1 MKARMYC
8 DTSSMT
14 ARLRDWRLPL
24 LLVVTALMAL
34 AVPVRAATLAVQ
46 PPQSLVDI
54 SGQLAPAIAG
64 LGGAVETRMKSG
76 AMQDNAA
83 VAHARAELDRVVN
96 AHLLAAG
103 PGASPA
109 QLDEFGRNA
118 HDHLQQ
124 SAALLRSADRRSAL
138 EREYHTIVDAI
149 AAQIKTSAGHDWKM
163 MGRVVAREYSVELQR
178 AMEDLRLRSE
188 RLLVAH
194 RHDPA
199 VLAALDTS
207 IARFA
212 ALLAARARQLA
223 SGEGGQWLVQLQS
236 RIDQLGSLGH
246 RIAALDRSG
255 NAALADF
262 QSAGLALVSAAHQLY
277 ATSPSGSAAATAAPA
292 AAMVRQ
298 DGGRWQWS
306 VAAAI
311 MVSLLL
317 LMARPLRRVPAP
329 VRRFMVA
336 MRRRAS
342 RGSRAH
348 IQHGEY
354 MQAHDPLTRLPNR
367 RKLVSHLQAVLE
379 QARHAGERVA
389 VLFIDLDDFKT
400 INDSVSHGFGDRV
413 LVSIAEE
420 VSRLAGPTAFV
431 ARQGGDEFAVVLQLP
446 RENMDPAGLGHR
458 LLQAF
463 TRSISVD
470 DRELSLSISVGA
482 AVYPEHAGCADTLLS
497 AADAAVF
504 HAKASGR
511 GRLSVFSPLLL
522 EAAAARF
529 RIEQGLRRAIQCGE
543 LELLYQPEVSAR
555 TLRVNVLEALVRW
568 RMPDG
573 TLAPPGEFLA
583 VAEET
588 GLICDLGHWVLRRAI
603 ETAAQWRRDGDE
615 SLRVAVNVS
624 ARQLLE
630 KGFVARVTDLLAEA
644 GLPARCIELELTENA
659 LQTGP
664 ETIEVLRALHAAGIA
679 VALDDFG
686 TGYSSLASLERLPLS
701 RVKLDRSL
709 IAGIHTSERARAIM
723 KSVSSLC
730 RKLRFDVVA
739 EGIEHGE
746 QLARLL
752 PEKAMHLQGF
762 LIGKPVGAEQVPG
775 LVMRMPWH
783 MASLLGHGR
792 GTGPTGQYDKSGALV
807 ASG

>member
-1 MKARMYC
+1 MR
-8 DTSSMT
+8 DS
-14 ARLRDWRLPL
+14 RLSL
-24 LLVVTALMAL
+24 LLAAVLAVL
-34 AVPVRAATLAVQ
+34 AVPLRAAAPALQQSQ
-46 PPQSLVDI
+46 PLVDM
-54 SGQLAPAIAG
+54 SGQLATAIAG
-64 LGGAVETRMKSG
+64 LGGAVETRFKSG
-76 AMQDNAA
+76 TRKDNAD

-96 AHLLAAG
+96 AYILAAT
-103 PGASPA
+103 PITSPA
-109 QLDEFGRNA
+109 QLDDFTRDA
-118 HDHLQQ
+118 HEYLQK
-124 SAALLRSADRRSAL
+124 SVTLLRSADRRSAL
-138 EREYHTIVDAI
+138 EREYHTLIDSISSQVR
-149 AAQIKTSAGHDWKM
+149 TSAGHDWKV

-194 RHDPA
+194 LHDPA
-199 VLAALDTS
+199 VLGALDAS
-207 IARFA
+207 IGRFA
-212 ALLAARARQLA
+212 ALLDARARQLA
-223 SGEGGQWLVQLQS
+223 SSEGSQWLAQLRS
-236 RIDQLGSLGH
+236 RVDRLGSLGQ
-246 RIAALDRSG
+246 RIAALDRSA
-255 NAALADF
+255 NAVLADF
-262 QSAGLALVSAAHQLY
+262 QSAGLALVSAAHLLY
-277 ATSPSGSAAATAAPA
+277 SNPPPATGPVTQ
-292 AAMVRQ
+292 Q
-298 DGGRWQWS
+298 DGVHWQWP
-306 VAAAI
+306 VTGAV
-311 MVSLLL
+311 MLSLLL

-342 RGSRAH
+342 RNSRAH
-348 IQHGEY
+348 MQHGEY
-354 MQAHDPLTRLPNR
+354 LQAHDPLTRLPNR
-367 RKLVSHLQAVLE
+367 RKLVSHLQAALE
-379 QARHAGERVA
+379 RAGRAGERVA

-400 INDSVSHGFGDRV
+400 INDSLSHGFGDRV

-420 VSRLAGPTAFV
+420 VSRLAGPAAFV

-446 RENMDPAGLGHR
+446 REDVDPAGLGHR
-458 LLQAF
+458 LLHAF

-482 AVYPEHAGCADTLLS
+482 AVFPDHAGCADTLLS

-543 LELLYQPEVSAR
+543 LELVYQPEVSAS

-573 TLAPPGEFLA
+573 TLAPPAEFLA

-603 ETAAQWRRDGDE
+603 ETAAAWRRDGGDE
-615 SLRVAVNVS
+615 LRVAINVS

-630 KGFVARVTDLLAEA
+630 KGFVARVTGLLAA
-644 GLPARCIELELTENA
+644 ADLPARCIEVELTENA

-664 ETIEVLRALHAAGIA
+664 DTIEVLRALHAAGIA

-686 TGYSSLASLERLPLS
+686 TGYSSLASLEQLPLS

-739 EGIEHGE
+739 EGIEHGG
-746 QLARLL
+746 QLAQLL

-762 LIGKPVGAEQVPG
+762 LIGKPVGAELVPG
-775 LVMRMPWH
+775 LVTRMPWH
-783 MASLLGHGR
+783 MASLLGQIRR
-792 GTGPTGQYDKSGALV
+792 GTEPAGQYDRSRALV